1 MSVPHAERAAEWVYQ
16 GLWGILASWFKVPRE
31 APTLPAGAADDTVRA
46 FKPSPRFI
54 AYRKF
59 YFWIALTLFDGALT
73 IAWLA
78 ILIAS
83 PLAGMILFPLYL
95 AVAIIPDIFAYIAIH
110 LRYDSTWYVLSDRSM
125 RLRRGIWV
133 IHETT
138 ITYENIQNIG
148 VRQGPVQRYFGI
160 ATLTVHTA
168 GGGSGAAAGG
178 KHGGHHG
185 AGAAAAHLGV
195 IEGITDAHEL
205 RDRLMA
211 RVERSRT
218 AGIGDEHHDAHLP
231 HSPTPPTAASGLV
244 LGPEHLAVLAE
255 IRELVRAEPAAGSI

>member
-1 MSVPHAERAAEWVYQ
+1 MSVPHVERAADWVYQ
-16 GLWGILASWFKVPRE
+16 GLWGILASYFKVPRE
-31 APTLPAGAADDTVRA
+31 APTLPAGAADDTVRS

-54 AYRKF
+54 AYQKF
-59 YFWIALTLFDGALT
+59 YFWIVLTLIDGALT

-83 PLAGMILFPLYL
+83 PLVGVLLFPIYL
-95 AVAIIPDIFAYIAIH
+95 AVAVIPDIFAYIAIH
-110 LRYDSTWYVLSDRSM
+110 LRYDSTWYALSERSM

-148 VRQGPVQRYFGI
+148 VRQGPVQRHFGI

-168 GGGSGAAAGG
+168 GGGSGAGAGG
-178 KHGGHHG
+178 KHSGHG
-185 AGAAAAHLGV
+185 RAGAAAAHLGV
-195 IEGITDAHEL
+195 IEGITDAREL

-211 RVERSRT
+211 RVERSRS

-231 HSPTPPTAASGLV
+231 HSTTHPAPAGSLV

-255 IRELVRAEPAAGSI
+255 IRELVRAEPV